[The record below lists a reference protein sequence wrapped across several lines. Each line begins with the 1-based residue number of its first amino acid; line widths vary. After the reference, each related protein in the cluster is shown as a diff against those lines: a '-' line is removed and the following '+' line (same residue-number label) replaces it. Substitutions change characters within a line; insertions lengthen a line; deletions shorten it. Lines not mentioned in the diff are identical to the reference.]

1 MSRNKARLVAMQALF
16 QMDDDSESM
25 DALAKTR
32 AEEEN
37 LTERDLRY
45 LETVIGSVA
54 DNKKKVDR
62 YIKQYS
68 IDWDIGRLGK
78 VERAIL
84 RLALGEL
91 LFIDDI
97 PVSVTINEAVLLA
110 KKYGAD
116 QAAKFVNGILG
127 KFSREI
133 LDVKKSSDK
142 KE

>member
-1 MSRNKARLVAMQALF
+1 MQALF
-16 QMDDDSESM
+16 QMDDDFESM
-25 DALAKTR
+25 DNLAKTR
-32 AEEEN
+32 AEEEK
-37 LTERDLRY
+37 LTERDLKY
-45 LETVIGSVA
+45 LDTIIGSVTG
-54 DNKKKVDR
+54 NKKKVDK

-78 VERAIL
+78 VERSIL
-84 RLALGEL
+84 RLALGEM
-91 LFIDDI
+91 LFLDDI

-127 KFSREI
+127 KFSREV
-133 LDVKKSSDK
+133 LDVKKSSVE